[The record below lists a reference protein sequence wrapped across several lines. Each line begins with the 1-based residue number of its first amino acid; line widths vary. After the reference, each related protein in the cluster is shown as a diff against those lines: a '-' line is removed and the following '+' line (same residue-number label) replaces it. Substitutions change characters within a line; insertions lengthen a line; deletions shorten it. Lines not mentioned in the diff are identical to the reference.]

1 MVRFLVGTMID
12 VASGQR
18 PPEDVAML
26 LESSDNHRVS
36 PPAPAHAL
44 FLDHVEYP
52 RSLYLDE
59 S

>member
-12 VASGQR
+12 VASGRR
-18 PPEDVAML
+18 PTEEVAAL
-26 LESSDNHRVS
+26 LEASNNRGVS
-36 PPAPAHAL
+36 PPAPPHAL

-52 RSLYLDE
+52 RSLYLEE